1 MPWTMEDYPQSWKN
15 FEELER
21 KKAID
26 IGNAMLKD
34 GYKESDVIPIATNQ
48 AEKWYEHAS
57 KEELETLKN
66 KHITQHQE
74 DESANPKL
82 NEENVHVY
90 YEDQLWK
97 VKSTEAKRASDTF
110 DTKSEAVNRAPVSY
124 THLTLPTIYSV

>member
-1 MPWTMEDYPQSWKN
+1 MPWTMQDYPQSWKN

-48 AEKWYEHAS
+48 AEKWYQHAS

-97 VKSTEAKRASDTF
+97 VKSTE
-110 DTKSEAVNRAPVSY
+110 VNELQI
-124 THLTLPTIYSV
+124 HLIQNLKQLTVHNISQRIKVPK